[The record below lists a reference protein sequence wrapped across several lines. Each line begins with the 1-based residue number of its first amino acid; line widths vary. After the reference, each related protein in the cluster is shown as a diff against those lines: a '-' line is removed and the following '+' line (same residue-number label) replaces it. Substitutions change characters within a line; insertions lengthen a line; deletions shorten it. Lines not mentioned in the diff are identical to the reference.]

1 MTSDRTFIAAE
12 VGHDNDA
19 EEAAT
24 SPHHLAPP
32 RRSVGRTRTA
42 ITSRKA
48 SGHARA
54 TGRALPPRDR
64 RYPIRP
70 PHRVPVESP
79 AAGIWV
85 GLHVPSAVPGLGPD
99 GDLRE
104 AVDRGAAPVR
114 RIAGHP
120 VEMAIVGQRDGQ
132 SAFGGAA
139 TGPNPTDR
147 GKRGTKR
154 HTLTDQRGAP
164 LAVVVTAGV
173 LVAVFAA
180 VEVSRHVR
188 IRRPALL
195 YAGLLGA
202 LVLAWAV
209 PPASLLTLSP
219 VPRFLAAVAIA
230 FAPVFGANLIFAQRF
245 RDIADSGT
253 AFGANL
259 LGAMVGGVLE
269 YLSLISG
276 YRWLLVVVAVL
287 YGLAFLTGRAHLNV
301 VDRGPAAGGGT

>member
-164 LAVVVTAGV
+164 LAVVVTAANCHDMK
-173 LVAVFAA
+173 VATQTLDGIIVSRPRPTPEEPQHLCLDKGYDSREIEAA
-180 VEVSRHVR
+180 VHARRYVPHMRHRGEVVPTYRRHPA
-188 IRRPALL
+188 RRWVVERT
-195 YAGLLGA
+195 GA
-202 LVLAWAV
+202 WH
-209 PPASLLTLSP
+209 
-219 VPRFLAAVAIA
+219 
-230 FAPVFGANLIFAQRF
+230 NRF
-245 RDIADSGT
+245 RK
-253 AFGANL
+253 
-259 LGAMVGGVLE
+259 
-269 YLSLISG
+269 
-276 YRWLLVVVAVL
+276 LLVRYEKYVKNYLGLVHLACCLIVYRLTVL
-287 YGLAFLTGRAHLNV
+287 G
-301 VDRGPAAGGGT
+301 